1 MRTCFVPI
9 EPVCTAADVSRPAS
23 PPLPNLLLLLLS
35 VYLSLFTALRFEAP
49 LPAIQRTR
57 RRPSEMG
64 ASRVSRVLLLLLPVL
79 PITFSLPGGAAIV
92 VALQRP
98 SFVIQ
103 NSDACSAACIV
114 CPVAEEFKREPCC
127 ALL

>member
-1 MRTCFVPI
+1 MY
-9 EPVCTAADVSRPAS
+9 
-23 PPLPNLLLLLLS
+23 LLS
-35 VYLSLFTALRFEAP
+35 LGVTSPYPKIVESLRA
-49 LPAIQRTR
+49 TR